1 MSSDDTEKKGS
12 GERRA
17 LGVKRIDVD
26 GAEKSGMGTDRRGRG
41 IGGPAAEKSLLEGLK
56 GGNAGGA
63 GRVDCSVPEAAKSL

>member
-1 MSSDDTEKKGS
+1 
-12 GERRA
+12 
-17 LGVKRIDVD
+17 
-26 GAEKSGMGTDRRGRG
+26 MGTDRRGRG